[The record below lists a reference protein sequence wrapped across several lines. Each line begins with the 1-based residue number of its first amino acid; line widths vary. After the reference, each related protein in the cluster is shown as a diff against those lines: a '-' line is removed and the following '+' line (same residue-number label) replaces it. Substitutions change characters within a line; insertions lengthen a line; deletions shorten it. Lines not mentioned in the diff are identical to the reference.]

1 MSEITKNEK
10 ALLKVIWKRN
20 KVRYGL
26 SVLWMIAVIVLEQ
39 LYLYPY
45 MAGRFGNLVA
55 VMIYILLILIVPYQ
69 LKVFQYF
76 FDRSYEGQIT
86 AIEQH
91 IPENILVNKSI
102 SDMMRNARYNS
113 IGITSVQTESKVEL
127 WITSNQKKIKKTIMI
142 DESCGAVPYREYD
155 YIRYFKGTNYPMIV
169 KRNKPHS
176 DDGIVCVWCLET
188 KKNQNTDICQTCGM
202 PLMIP
207 SDETKAEH

>member
-55 VMIYILLILIVPYQ
+55 VMIYILLILIGPYK

-76 FDRSYEGQIT
+76 FD
-86 AIEQH
+86 
-91 IPENILVNKSI
+91 
-102 SDMMRNARYNS
+102 
-113 IGITSVQTESKVEL
+113 
-127 WITSNQKKIKKTIMI
+127 
-142 DESCGAVPYREYD
+142 
-155 YIRYFKGTNYPMIV
+155 FF
-169 KRNKPHS
+169 
-176 DDGIVCVWCLET
+176 
-188 KKNQNTDICQTCGM
+188 
-202 PLMIP
+202 
-207 SDETKAEH
+207 

>member
-127 WITSNQKKIKKTIMI
+127 WITSNQKKIKKN
-142 DESCGAVPYREYD
+142 DHD
-155 YIRYFKGTNYPMIV
+155 
-169 KRNKPHS
+169 
-176 DDGIVCVWCLET
+176 
-188 KKNQNTDICQTCGM
+188 
-202 PLMIP
+202 
-207 SDETKAEH
+207 

>member
-55 VMIYILLILIVPYQ
+55 VMIYILLILIVPYK

-155 YIRYFKGTNYPMIV
+155 YIARQLLP
-169 KRNKPHS
+169 
-176 DDGIVCVWCLET
+176 
-188 KKNQNTDICQTCGM
+188 DIMAYYQSEEGQR
-202 PLMIP
+202 
-207 SDETKAEH
+207 EFAEWKAEQERLKTSKDNNSGKSV

>member
-1 MSEITKNEK
+1 MKQQSNNARRLQKTILN
-10 ALLKVIWKRN
+10 RN

-26 SVLWMIAVIVLEQ
+26 SLLWMIAVIVLEQ

-45 MAGRFGNLVA
+45 MSGRFGNPAA
-55 VMIYILLILIVPYQ
+55 VIIYILLILIVPYK

-76 FDRSYEGQIT
+76 FDQPYEGQIA

-169 KRNKPHS
+169 KRSKPHS

-188 KKNQNTDICQTCGM
+188 KKNQNTDICQSCGM
-202 PLMIP
+202 PLIIP
-207 SDETKAEH
+207 SDETDSEH

>member
-26 SVLWMIAVIVLEQ
+26 SVLWIIAVIVLEQ
-39 LYLYPY
+39 LYIYPY
-45 MAGRFGNLVA
+45 TVGRFGTVTAVA
-55 VMIYILLILIVPYQ
+55 VYILLLLIVPYK
-69 LKVFQYF
+69 LNIFHDF
-76 FDRSYEGQIT
+76 FDRSYDGQIME
-86 AIEQH
+86 IEHQL
-91 IPENILVNKSI
+91 PQNIQVNKSI
-102 SDMMRNARYNS
+102 GDVLRNESYDSMAIS
-113 IGITSVQTESKVEL
+113 KIKTESKLHL
-127 WITSNQKKIKKTIMI
+127 WINSNQKKLQKTIRIKDM
-142 DESCGAVPYREYD
+142 DKSVPYCEYD

-207 SDETKAEH
+207 SDETKAEP